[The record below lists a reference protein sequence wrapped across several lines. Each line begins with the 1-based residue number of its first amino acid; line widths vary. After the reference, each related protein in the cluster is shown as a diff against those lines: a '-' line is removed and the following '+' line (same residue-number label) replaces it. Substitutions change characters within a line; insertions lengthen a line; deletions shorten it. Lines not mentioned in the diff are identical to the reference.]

1 MQTARTEYNK
11 IISNCSKKELSQ
23 IVSTPINK
31 LTFVITNLDKEDKK
45 EIKGYSKVNIVS
57 IVNTNSTQ
65 V

>member
-11 IISNCSKKELSQ
+11 IISNYSKKELSQ
-23 IVSTPINK
+23 TASTPINR
-31 LTFVITNLDKEDKK
+31 LTFVATNLDKEDKE

-57 IVNTNSTQ
+57 IVNTNSIQ